1 MQIAKSEYRKIN
13 KLSASDIKLFNEN
26 RYKFYVTRV
35 LGEKQE
41 DLTSPPIVLGQLCDF
56 ILSDCR
62 GSLDEF
68 DKRFDE
74 KFKLLSIKKGSG
86 QMFLLVDELFKFTLR
101 DMDEE
106 GNITSSFSTRFEEAF
121 DKLQSQDKFKGKK
134 VEWALEQFRNSD
146 EEIYFQECLDSI
158 GKYVVDQSML
168 EKAKS
173 TVEMVIQDENVNW
186 LFNGAIDLDN
196 LGKTVIEFEYLGMEC
211 KCEIDDLSIDHLN
224 KKIIITEIKTSYDI
238 EDSFEYTYL
247 KRRYDLAAAFYY
259 IAVNQE
265 FKGNQ
270 GLSDYNIKFQFLAVD
285 TSKERLRPL
294 IYKLSGNDILNA
306 VNGFRL
312 KTGSYYKGLVELIQE
327 IKWSSETQNWN
338 ISEKA
343 FENNGILNLE
353 INYE

>member
-26 RYKFYVTRV
+26 RYKFYITKV

-41 DLTSPPIVLGQLCDF
+41 DLTSPAIVLGTLVDF

-186 LFNGAIDLDN
+186 LFNGKEGLDN
-196 LGKTVIEFEYLGMEC
+196 FGKTVIEFEYLGMEC

-238 EDSFEYTYL
+238 MDAFEYTYL

-259 IAVNQE
+259 IAVNQK
-265 FKGNQ
+265 FKNDENLDGY
-270 GLSDYNIKFQFLAVD
+270 DIEFQFLAVD

-294 IYKLSGNDILNA
+294 IYKLSKDDIDRA
-306 VNGFRL
+306 INGFRL

-327 IKWSSETQNWN
+327 IKWCSETQNWN

-343 FENNGILNLE
+343 FKNNGILNLE

>member
-26 RYKFYVTRV
+26 RYKFYVTIV

-186 LFNGAIDLDN
+186 LFNGKEGLDN
-196 LGKTVIEFEYLGMEC
+196 FGKTVIEFEYLGMEC

-238 EDSFEYTYL
+238 MDAFEYTYL

-265 FKGNQ
+265 FKENQ
-270 GLSDYNIKFQFLAVD
+270 GLSDYDIEFQFLAVD

-294 IYKLSGNDILNA
+294 IYKLSKDDINK
-306 VNGFRL
+306 VINGFRL

>member
-26 RYKFYVTRV
+26 RYKFYVTKV

-41 DLTSPPIVLGQLCDF
+41 DLTSPAIVLGTLVDF

-196 LGKTVIEFEYLGMEC
+196 LGKAVIEFEYLGMEC
-211 KCEIDDLSIDHLN
+211 KCEIDDLSINHLN

-238 EDSFEYTYL
+238 MDAFEYTYL

-259 IAVNQE
+259 LAVIQFRDNKNLNGYDIE
-265 FKGNQ
+265 
-270 GLSDYNIKFQFLAVD
+270 FQFLAVD

-294 IYKLSGNDILNA
+294 IYKLSKDDIDRA
-306 VNGFRL
+306 INGFRL

-327 IKWSSETQNWN
+327 IKWCSETQNWN

-343 FENNGILNLE
+343 FKNNGILNLE